1 MASPLSRSFLNDQPP
16 VGESRGLDAV
26 GMHDVA
32 RLMWL
37 EMHQDELGVAVE
49 SPRVAGRRLNR
60 EAAEIVHRAAR
71 SSPRKGV

>member
-16 VGESRGLDAV
+16 VGRARGLDAV
-26 GMHDVA
+26 GIHHTA

-37 EMHQDELGVAVE
+37 EIYQDELGVAVE

-60 EAAEIVHRAAR
+60 EAAEIVHRAAK